1 MTDFGTRLRDERIK
15 LGLSQTEFGG
25 HGGVRKNT
33 QSKYETNERAP
44 DAHYLAKVAKIGV
57 DVQYVLTG
65 EPRAEANEDV
75 AELLAHWNRL
85 NGAQRSILMML
96 ITELTTN
103 QNGFNQ

>member
-44 DAHYLAKVAKIGV
+44 DALYLAKVAKIGV

-65 EPRAEANEDV
+65 EPRAEADEKV
-75 AELLAHWNRL
+75 RELLENWTSISDNQKQLLLSLIKELL
-85 NGAQRSILMML
+85 N
-96 ITELTTN
+96 
-103 QNGFNQ
+103 

>member
-33 QSKYETNERAP
+33 QSKYETNERSP
-44 DAHYLAKVAKIGV
+44 DALYLAKVAKIGV

-65 EPRAEANEDV
+65 EPRAEADEKV
-75 AELLAHWNRL
+75 RELLENWTSISDHQRNLIL
-85 NGAQRSILMML
+85 NL
-96 ITELTTN
+96 IIQLSK
-103 QNGFNQ
+103 

>member
-65 EPRAEANEDV
+65 ESRVESDAAINDLLQSWKIIDDDNKQL
-75 AELLAHWNRL
+75 LLAMAN
-85 NGAQRSILMML
+85 A
-96 ITELTTN
+96 LTKSV
-103 QNGFNQ
+103 